1 MAAFNNINGLSIFV
15 LYSIQKYTSKTVHI
29 FSEEQTHPRL
39 SASRCSFKSVN
50 SDPGKQAIHHQLPM
64 APAMTQIVI
73 RFCSE
78 TG

>member
-1 MAAFNNINGLSIFV
+1 MTAFNNINGLSIFV
-15 LYSIQKYTSKTVHI
+15 LYSIQKYTSKTVHT
-29 FSEEQTHPRL
+29 FSEEQTHLRL

-50 SDPGKQAIHHQLPM
+50 SDPSQQAIRHLLPM
-64 APAMTQIVI
+64 APAMTQIII